1 MIDLVVKGEKNGKE
15 VTSFNFPLT
24 KTNVT
29 NH

>member
-1 MIDLVVKGEKNGKE
+1 MIDLVVKGEENGKE
-15 VTSFNFPLT
+15 VISLNFPLT